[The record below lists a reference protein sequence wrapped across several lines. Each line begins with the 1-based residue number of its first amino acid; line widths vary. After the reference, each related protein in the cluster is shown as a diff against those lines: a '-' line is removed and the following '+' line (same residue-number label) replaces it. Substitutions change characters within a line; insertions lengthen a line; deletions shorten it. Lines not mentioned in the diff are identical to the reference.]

1 MQLKFMTLRAM
12 LQLRRRTIWRQ
23 KCRYYLAI
31 VICSTHLF
39 TKNRFPRLA
48 RDISRDA
55 IFKCDARLSTRSFF
69 IHVRARFS
77 SLLVRRTYVRGI
89 MRKLPGYYERNGFC
103 PVAAL
108 FRDRGWI
115 KASGICC
122 RKSDNPFRSRDSN
135 WIVERRSQNRWKIV

>member
-1 MQLKFMTLRAM
+1 MDRPQILPNIPCVSKIIPPFCGCTSNRNLIS
-12 LQLRRRTIWRQ
+12 LN
-23 KCRYYLAI
+23 AI
-31 VICSTHLF
+31 EIYDVGSDVSVTTKSNIKTEMSVLPRHRHLF
-39 TKNRFPRLA
+39 NAFVHEKQVPRLA

-108 FRDRGWI
+108 FRDRG
-115 KASGICC
+115 
-122 RKSDNPFRSRDSN
+122 
-135 WIVERRSQNRWKIV
+135 